1 MVDRLTDLHPVQV
14 VLELLAAIQAHDV
27 ALAVRL
33 SPFRDGSHRAGE
45 AMMVAAEKQV
55 HYCVDHKRL
64 FRPLLSRPAVA
75 SGRASRWRGPRE
87 QLPQRDPHR
96 LLARR
101 LAVCIEP
108 GLQFRDRQLMRGVRR
123 FHGDAEARR
132 RAHLREREAGLFK
145 FRDGARRR
153 LVQRFRRDGHS
164 ARQTRAVC
172 KRNLNEVA

>member
-1 MVDRLTDLHPVQV
+1 MM
-14 VLELLAAIQAHDV
+14 
-27 ALAVRL
+27 
-33 SPFRDGSHRAGE
+33 GE
-45 AMMVAAEKQV
+45 AEKQV

-64 FRPLLSRPAVA
+64 FPPLLSRPAVA

-87 QLPQRDPHR
+87 QLPQRDLHR
-96 LLARR
+96 PLARR
-101 LAVCIEP
+101 VAVCIEP